1 MRDHIDRCKWIK
13 ECIDANR
20 NHWNLLSDSDLR
32 LYQDYC
38 SGALH
43 DELNA
48 VKEIPIGTAFPG
60 AASNIMSAGQPN
72 CFNDDVLTMMC

>member
-1 MRDHIDRCKWIK
+1 MMVMIMLTMMMFLMMTMITMMTMLP
-13 ECIDANR
+13 NMMTM
-20 NHWNLLSDSDLR
+20 L

-48 VKEIPIGTAFPG
+48 VKQIPIGSAFPG
-60 AASNIMSAGQPN
+60 AASNIMSAGQPEL
-72 CFNDDVLTMMC
+72 FNSTR